1 MMSVQGPNS
10 VVSQGG
16 IYKFNDGRSVPDVLS
31 AVFEYDTFLVDMYV
45 NLCNA
50 RGPAVRWW

>member
-50 RGPAVRWW
+50 RGPAVR